1 MSGDAIPASLPPFKK
16 ITMKP
21 LNKLSNVE
29 RAKLLFE
36 LFPEEMPKFRS
47 FMIELT
53 EAIITDPAK
62 LKSKAIDQIHTTE
75 FWQELVNT
83 AQRRLGQYGKRLA
96 KRSRLFSE
104 QFFDGYDSI
113 YAAYCLH
120 QYIIKDEGLNRKFRN
135 AVLLFFF

>member
-1 MSGDAIPASLPPFKK
+1 
-16 ITMKP
+16 MKP
-21 LNKLSNVE
+21 LNKLSNGE

-36 LFPEEMPKFRS
+36 LFPEEIPKFIS
-47 FMIELT
+47 FMTDLT
-53 EAIITDPAK
+53 QAIIQDPAK

-83 AQRRLGQYGKRLA
+83 AQRRLRQYGKKLE

-104 QFFDGYDSI
+104 QLFDGYDSI
-113 YAAYCLH
+113 YAGYCLH

-135 AVLLFFF
+135 AVMLLFF